1 MVEPDFIYW
10 FWGSAMITQGFF
22 AKIRDFMSVPRDNPE
37 LLKAQYRAFS
47 RQLPLMYF
55 ILLTNTWAL
64 AVTHHAV
71 APVWLTIY
79 TPALFTVLCG
89 IRVIGWWRSR
99 YVVPTA
105 EIAFRALTRTNRLT
119 SILTIAFSAWALGL
133 CPYGDQLARAH
144 VAFYM
149 AITVIACIFSLMHL
163 RPAAFTVAISANIV
177 FIAFFGSSGN
187 LTFMAMAANALLVT
201 IAMMF
206 ILQANYLDFA
216 RMVDGRTSL
225 KALSNENFHLANLDS
240 LTGLPN
246 RRQFFA
252 RLDEEFLAA
261 QTRGYRLAVGVID
274 LDGFK
279 PVNDIYGHAV
289 GDKLLIAVGERLLAA
304 CGEAHVARLGGDEFA
319 LIVKEVSDT
328 ELLKRGEKICAALR
342 KTFELAEATVQ
353 ISGSVGFTVFPELA
367 SNATDLF
374 EQADYALY
382 HSKRTSRGNAV
393 LFSTEHEAEIHRN
406 GKIERALRAADLNNE
421 LSVVFQPVVDARTET
436 TVGFEALAR
445 WTSPT
450 LGVVSP
456 DQFIPVAE
464 RAGIVSRLMR
474 VLLEKA
480 LTVAAD
486 WPDNIRL
493 SFNVSNHDINSSEGV
508 IRIIGII
515 LKSGV
520 DPRRIDF
527 EITETAIMRDFEQAQ
542 SAITTLQTFGCGVSL
557 DDFGTGYSSLSQL
570 HALPLTKIKIDRSFV
585 TELHERPASYKIVKS
600 LIALSRDMGLGC
612 VIEGV
617 ETEQELKALM
627 RLGGF
632 EIQGYYYSPPL
643 PASELA
649 AFLDAPVFGSV
660 SA

>member
-1 MVEPDFIYW
+1 
-10 FWGSAMITQGFF
+10 
-22 AKIRDFMSVPRDNPE
+22 MSVPRNNPE

-64 AVTHHAV
+64 AVSHYSD

-79 TPALFTVLCG
+79 CPALFTALCG

-99 YVVPTA
+99 SVVPTH
-105 EIAFRALTRTNRLT
+105 EIALRALTQTNRLT

-133 CPYGDQLARAH
+133 SPYGDALARAH

-163 RPAAFTVAISANIV
+163 RPAAFTVAICANIV

-187 LTFMAMAANALLVT
+187 LTFVAMAVNALLVT

-206 ILQANYLDFA
+206 ILQANYRDFA

-252 RLDEEFLAA
+252 RLDEEFVAA
-261 QTRGYRLAVGVID
+261 EAHGYRLAVGVLD

-289 GDKLLIAVGERLLAA
+289 GDKLLIAVGQRLAEA
-304 CGEAHVARLGGDEFA
+304 CGDAHVARLGGDEFA
-319 LIVKEVSDT
+319 LIAKQVDDE
-328 ELLKRGEKICAALR
+328 ELLKRGEIICTALR
-342 KTFELAEATVQ
+342 KTFELTEATVQ

-382 HSKRTSRGNAV
+382 HGKRTSRGNAV
-393 LFSTEHEAEIHRN
+393 LFSTAHEAEIHRN
-406 GKIERALRAADLNNE
+406 GKIERALRAADLGNE
-421 LSVVFQPVVDARTET
+421 LAVVFQPIVDARSEK
-436 TVGFEALAR
+436 TVSFEALAR
-445 WTSPT
+445 WNSPT
-450 LGVVSP
+450 LGRVPP

-464 RAGIVSRLMR
+464 RAGIVSRLTR

-480 LTVAAD
+480 LTAAAR
-486 WPDNIRL
+486 WPDDIRL
-493 SFNVSNHDINSSEGV
+493 SFNLSNHDISSPEGV

-515 LKSGV
+515 LKSGF
-520 DPRRIDF
+520 DPKRIDF
-527 EITETAIMRDFEQAQ
+527 EITETAIMRDFEQAR
-542 SAITTLQTFGCGVSL
+542 SAINSLQTFGCGISL

-585 TELHERPASYKIVKS
+585 TQLHERPASYKIVKS

-617 ETEQELKALM
+617 ETSEELAALLH
-627 RLGGF
+627 LGGF
-632 EIQGYYYSPPL
+632 EVQGYYYSPPL
-643 PASELA
+643 PELELA
-649 AFLDAPVFGSV
+649 AYLDAPFADLETG
-660 SA
+660 

>member
-1 MVEPDFIYW
+1 
-10 FWGSAMITQGFF
+10 
-22 AKIRDFMSVPRDNPE
+22 MSVPRDNPE
-37 LLKAQYRAFS
+37 LLKAQYQAFS

-64 AVTHHAV
+64 AVSHHDV
-71 APVWLTIY
+71 APVWLTVFM
-79 TPALFTVLCG
+79 PSLFTVLCG
-89 IRVIGWWRSR
+89 IRVAGWWRSR

-119 SILTIAFSAWALGL
+119 SVLTLAFSAWALGL
-133 CPYGDQLARAH
+133 CPYGDALARAH

-163 RPAAFTVAISANIV
+163 RPAAFTVAIIANIV

-206 ILQANYLDFA
+206 ILQANYRDFA
-216 RMVDGRTSL
+216 RMVDGQTSL
-225 KALSNENFHLANLDS
+225 KALSNENFRLANLDS

-252 RLDEEFLAA
+252 RLEEEFIMA
-261 QTRGYRLAVGVID
+261 QTEDYRLAVGVID

-289 GDKLLIAVGERLLAA
+289 GDKLLIAVGERLAAA
-304 CGEAHVARLGGDEFA
+304 CGDAHVARLGGDEFA
-319 LIVKEVSDT
+319 LIVKQVSDA

-342 KTFELAEATVQ
+342 KTFELAEVTVQ

-367 SNATDLF
+367 TDAVELF

-406 GKIERALRAADLNNE
+406 GRIEHALRVADLNNE
-421 LSVVFQPVVDARTET
+421 LAVVFQPVVDARTELA
-436 TVGFEALAR
+436 VGFEALAR
-445 WTSPT
+445 WNNPS
-450 LGVVSP
+450 LGNVSP
-456 DQFIPVAE
+456 GQFIPVAE
-464 RAGIVSRLMR
+464 PAGIISRLTR

-480 LTVAAD
+480 LIAAAR
-486 WPDNIRL
+486 WPDDIRL
-493 SFNVSNHDINSSEGV
+493 SFNLSNHDINSPEGV

-527 EITETAIMRDFEQAQ
+527 EITETAIMRDFEQAH
-542 SAITTLQTFGCGVSL
+542 SAMNTLKTFGCGISL

-617 ETEQELKALM
+617 ETENELKALLP
-627 RLGGF
+627 LGGF

-643 PASELA
+643 PESKLA
-649 AFLDAPVFGSV
+649 AFLGAPIA
-660 SA
+660 SAESA

>member
-1 MVEPDFIYW
+1 MEPEFIHW
-10 FWGSAMITQGFF
+10 FQGGTMFGQLIL
-22 AKIRDFMSVPRDNPE
+22 KIRDFMSVPRDNPE

-64 AVTHHAV
+64 AVSHYAD
-71 APVWLTIY
+71 APVWLTVSI
-79 TPALFTVLCG
+79 PALFTVLCG
-89 IRVIGWWRSR
+89 VRVAGWWRSR
-99 YVVPTA
+99 SVVPTA
-105 EIAFRALTRTNRLT
+105 EIAFRALTLTNRLT
-119 SILTIAFSAWALGL
+119 GILTVAFSAWALGL
-133 CPYGDQLARAH
+133 YPYGDQLSRAH

-216 RMVDGRTSL
+216 QMVDGRTSL
-225 KALSNENFHLANLDS
+225 KALSNENFRLANLDS

-261 QTRGYRLAVGVID
+261 QTQGYRLAVGVVD

-289 GDKLLIAVGERLLAA
+289 GDKLLIAVGERLQAA

-319 LIVKEVSDT
+319 LIFKEVSDV
-328 ELLKRGEKICAALR
+328 ELLKRGEKICTALR
-342 KTFELAEATVQ
+342 KTFDLTEANVQ

-367 SNATDLF
+367 SNAADLY

-406 GKIERALRAADLNNE
+406 AKIERALRAADLDEE
-421 LSVVFQPVVDARTET
+421 LSVVFQPVVDARTER
-436 TVGFEALAR
+436 TVAFEALAR
-445 WTSPT
+445 WNSPT
-450 LGVVSP
+450 LGHVPP

-464 RAGIVSRLMR
+464 RAGIVTRLMR

-480 LTVAAD
+480 LIVVAD
-486 WPDNIRL
+486 WPEDIRL
-493 SFNVSNHDINSSEGV
+493 SFNVSNHDINSPEGV

-542 SAITTLQTFGCGVSL
+542 SAITTLKTFGCGVSL
-557 DDFGTGYSSLSQL
+557 DDFGTGFSSLSQL

-585 TELHERPASYKIVKS
+585 AQLDERPASYKIVKS
-600 LIALSRDMGLGC
+600 LIALSRDMELGC

-617 ETEQELKALM
+617 ETENELKALLN
-627 RLGGF
+627 LGGF

-649 AFLDAPVFGSV
+649 AFLDAPVAAAR

>member
-1 MVEPDFIYW
+1 
-10 FWGSAMITQGFF
+10 MIGRDILT
-22 AKIRDFMSVPRDNPE
+22 KIRDFMSVPRDNPE

-64 AVTHHAV
+64 AVSHYAA
-71 APVWLTIY
+71 APHWLTILC
-79 TPALFTVLCG
+79 PAGFTALCG

-99 YVVPTA
+99 SVVPTY
-105 EIAFRALTRTNRLT
+105 EIALRALTQTNRLT

-133 CPYGDQLARAH
+133 APYGDMLARAH

-163 RPAAFTVAISANIV
+163 RPAAFTVAICANIV

-187 LTFMAMAANALLVT
+187 LTFMAMAVNALLVT

-206 ILQANYLDFA
+206 ILEKNYRNFA
-216 RMVDGRTSL
+216 RMVDARTSL
-225 KALSNENFHLANLDS
+225 KALSNENFRLANLDS
-240 LTGLPN
+240 LTDLPN

-252 RLDEEFLAA
+252 QLDEEFETA
-261 QTRGYRLAVGVID
+261 QAQGYRLAVGVID

-289 GDKLLIAVGERLLAA
+289 GDKLLMAVGARLANA

-319 LIVKEVSDT
+319 LIVKQVDDE
-328 ELLKRGEKICAALR
+328 ELLARGEKICAALR
-342 KTFELAEATVQ
+342 KTFELTEATVQ

-367 SNATDLF
+367 SSATDLF

-382 HSKRTSRGNAV
+382 HSKRTSRGNAM
-393 LFSTEHEAEIHRN
+393 LFSRAHEAEIHRN
-406 GKIERALRAADLNNE
+406 ARIERALRAADLGSE
-421 LSVVFQPVVDARTET
+421 LSVVFQPVVDARAEK

-445 WTSPT
+445 WNSPT
-450 LGVVSP
+450 LGRVPP

-464 RAGIVSRLMR
+464 RAGIVNRLTR

-480 LTVAAD
+480 LTAAAR
-486 WPDNIRL
+486 WPDHIGL
-493 SFNVSNHDINSSEGV
+493 SFNLSNHDISSPEGV
-508 IRIIGII
+508 IRIMGII

-520 DPRRIDF
+520 EPNRVDF
-527 EITETAIMRDFEQAQ
+527 EITETAIMRDFEQAK
-542 SAITTLQTFGCGVSL
+542 SAINTLKTFGCGISL
-557 DDFGTGYSSLSQL
+557 DDFGTGFSSLTQL

-617 ETEQELKALM
+617 ETAEELAAVM
-627 RLGGF
+627 HLGGF
-632 EIQGYYYSPPL
+632 DIQGYYYSPPL
-643 PASELA
+643 PELELA
-649 AFLDAPVFGSV
+649 AYLDAPFTDLET
-660 SA
+660 A

>member
-1 MVEPDFIYW
+1 MEPEFIHW
-10 FWGSAMITQGFF
+10 FQGGTMFGQLIL
-22 AKIRDFMSVPRDNPE
+22 KIRDFMSVPRDNPE

-64 AVTHHAV
+64 AVSHYAD
-71 APVWLTIY
+71 APVWLTVSI
-79 TPALFTVLCG
+79 PALFTVLCG
-89 IRVIGWWRSR
+89 IRVAGWWRSR
-99 YVVPTA
+99 SVVPTA
-105 EIAFRALTRTNRLT
+105 EIAFRALTLTNRLT
-119 SILTIAFSAWALGL
+119 GILTVAFSAWALGL
-133 CPYGDQLARAH
+133 YPYGDQLSRAH

-216 RMVDGRTSL
+216 QMVDGRTSL
-225 KALSNENFHLANLDS
+225 KALSNENFRLANLDS

-261 QTRGYRLAVGVID
+261 QTQGCRLAVGVVD

-289 GDKLLIAVGERLLAA
+289 GDKLLIAVGERLQAA

-319 LIVKEVSDT
+319 LIFKEVSDV
-328 ELLKRGEKICAALR
+328 ELLKRGEKICTALR
-342 KTFELAEATVQ
+342 KTFDLTEANVQ

-367 SNATDLF
+367 SNAADLY

-406 GKIERALRAADLNNE
+406 AKIERALRAADLDEE
-421 LSVVFQPVVDARTET
+421 LSVVFQPVVDARTER
-436 TVGFEALAR
+436 TVAFEALAR
-445 WTSPT
+445 WNSPT
-450 LGVVSP
+450 LGHVPP

-464 RAGIVSRLMR
+464 RAGIVTRLMR

-480 LTVAAD
+480 LIVVAD
-486 WPDNIRL
+486 WPEDIRL
-493 SFNVSNHDINSSEGV
+493 SFNVSNHDINSPEGV

-542 SAITTLQTFGCGVSL
+542 SAITTLKTFGCGVSL
-557 DDFGTGYSSLSQL
+557 DDFGTGFSSLSQL

-585 TELHERPASYKIVKS
+585 AQLDERPASYKIVKS
-600 LIALSRDMGLGC
+600 LIALSRDMELGC

-617 ETEQELKALM
+617 ETENELKALLN
-627 RLGGF
+627 LGGF

-649 AFLDAPVFGSV
+649 AFLDAPVAAAR

>member
-1 MVEPDFIYW
+1 MF
-10 FWGSAMITQGFF
+10 TQGILV
-22 AKIRDFMSVPRDNPE
+22 KIRELMSVPRDNPE

-64 AVTHHAV
+64 AVSHYSF
-71 APVWLTIY
+71 APVWLTISC
-79 TPALFTVLCG
+79 PAFFTVLCG
-89 IRVIGWWRSR
+89 IRVVGWWRSR
-99 YVVPTA
+99 YVVPTH
-105 EIAFRALTRTNRLT
+105 EIALRALTRTNQLT

-133 CPYGDQLARAH
+133 FPYGDSLARAH

-163 RPAAFTVAISANIV
+163 RPAAFTVAIIANVV

-206 ILQANYLDFA
+206 ILQANYRDFA

-225 KALSNENFHLANLDS
+225 KALSNENFRLANLDS

-252 RLDEEFLAA
+252 QLDEEFAA
-261 QTRGYRLAVGVID
+261 ARAQGYRLAVGVLD

-289 GDKLLIAVGERLLAA
+289 GDKLLIAVGERLADA

-319 LIVKEVSDT
+319 LIVKQVDDE
-328 ELLKRGEKICAALR
+328 ELLKQGEKICAALR
-342 KTFELAEATVQ
+342 RTFELTEATVQ

-382 HSKRTSRGNAV
+382 HGKRTSRGNAV

-406 GKIERALRAADLNNE
+406 GKIERALRAADLGKE
-421 LSVVFQPVVDARTET
+421 LAVVFQPIVNARTEK

-445 WTSPT
+445 WNSPT
-450 LGVVSP
+450 LGHISP

-464 RAGIVSRLMR
+464 RAGIVSRLTR

-480 LTVAAD
+480 LAAAAH
-486 WPDNIRL
+486 WPDDIRL
-493 SFNVSNHDINSSEGV
+493 SFNLSNHDISSPAGV
-508 IRIIGII
+508 IRIMGII

-520 DPRRIDF
+520 DPGRIDF
-527 EITETAIMRDFEQAQ
+527 EITETAIMRDFEQARV
-542 SAITTLQTFGCGVSL
+542 AINTFKTFGCSISL

-585 TELHERPASYKIVKS
+585 TQLHERPASYKIVKS

-617 ETEQELKALM
+617 ETAEELAALLQ
-627 RLGGF
+627 LGGF
-632 EIQGYYYSPPL
+632 EIQGYYYSRPL
-643 PASELA
+643 PESELA
-649 AFLDAPVFGSV
+649 AYLDAAVAV
-660 SA
+660 SETA

>member
-1 MVEPDFIYW
+1 MF
-10 FWGSAMITQGFF
+10 TQGLLI
-22 AKIRDFMSVPRDNPE
+22 KIREFMSVPRNNPE

-64 AVTHHAV
+64 AVSHYSV
-71 APVWLTIY
+71 APVWLTISC
-79 TPALFTVLCG
+79 PALFTVMCG
-89 IRVIGWWRSR
+89 IRVVGWWRSR
-99 YVVPTA
+99 YVVPTH
-105 EIAFRALTRTNRLT
+105 EIALRALTRTNGLT

-133 CPYGDQLARAH
+133 FPYGDSLARAH

-163 RPAAFTVAISANIV
+163 RPAAFTVAIIANVV

-206 ILQANYLDFA
+206 ILQANYRDFA

-225 KALSNENFHLANLDS
+225 KALSNENFRLANLDS

-252 RLDEEFLAA
+252 QLDEDFAAA
-261 QTRGYRLAVGVID
+261 QAQGYRLAVGVLD

-289 GDKLLIAVGERLLAA
+289 GDKLLIAVGERLADA

-319 LIVKEVSDT
+319 LIVKQVDDD
-328 ELLKRGEKICAALR
+328 ELLKQGEKICAALR
-342 KTFELAEATVQ
+342 RTFELAEATVQ

-367 SNATDLF
+367 SSATDLF

-382 HSKRTSRGNAV
+382 HGKRTSCGNAV

-406 GKIERALRAADLNNE
+406 GKIERALRAADLGKE
-421 LSVVFQPVVDARTET
+421 LAVVFQPIVDARTEKA
-436 TVGFEALAR
+436 VGFEALAR
-445 WTSPT
+445 WNSPT
-450 LGVVSP
+450 LGHISP

-464 RAGIVSRLMR
+464 RAGIVSRLTR

-480 LTVAAD
+480 LAAAAH
-486 WPDNIRL
+486 WPDDIRL
-493 SFNVSNHDINSSEGV
+493 SFNLSNHDISSPAGV
-508 IRIIGII
+508 IRIMGII

-520 DPRRIDF
+520 DPGRIDF
-527 EITETAIMRDFEQAQ
+527 EITETAIMRDFEQARV
-542 SAITTLQTFGCGVSL
+542 AINTFKTFGCSISL

-585 TELHERPASYKIVKS
+585 TQLHERPASYKIVKS

-617 ETEQELKALM
+617 ETAEELAALLQ
-627 RLGGF
+627 LGGF
-632 EIQGYYYSPPL
+632 EIQGYYYSRPL
-643 PASELA
+643 PESELA
-649 AFLDAPVFGSV
+649 AYLDAERAGSETG
-660 SA
+660 

>member
-1 MVEPDFIYW
+1 MF
-10 FWGSAMITQGFF
+10 TQGIL
-22 AKIRDFMSVPRDNPE
+22 AKIRDFMSVPQDNPE

-64 AVTHHAV
+64 AVTHHSI
-71 APVWLTIY
+71 APTWLTIY
-79 TPALFTVLCG
+79 CPALFTLLCG
-89 IRVIGWWRSR
+89 IRVAGWWRSR
-99 YVVPTA
+99 YVVPTP

-119 SILTIAFSAWALGL
+119 SVLTIAFSAWALGL
-133 CPYGDQLARAH
+133 CPYGDSLARAH

-163 RPAAFTVAISANIV
+163 RPAAFTVAIIANVV

-206 ILQANYLDFA
+206 ILQANYRDFA

-225 KALSNENFHLANLDS
+225 KALSNENFRLANLDS
-240 LTGLPN
+240 LTSLPN

-261 QTRGYRLAVGVID
+261 QAQGCRLAVGVID

-289 GDKLLIAVGERLLAA
+289 GDKLLIAVGERLAAA
-304 CGEAHVARLGGDEFA
+304 CGEAHLARLGGDEFA
-319 LIVKEVSDT
+319 LIVRDVDDT
-328 ELLKRGEKICAALR
+328 ELLKRGGQICAALR
-342 KTFELAEATVQ
+342 KTFELTEVTVQ

-367 SNATDLF
+367 SNATELF

-406 GKIERALRAADLNNE
+406 GKIERALRAADLDKE
-421 LSVVFQPVVDARTET
+421 LAVVFQPVVDARTEKA
-436 TVGFEALAR
+436 VGFEALAR

-450 LGVVSP
+450 LGHVSP

-464 RAGIVSRLMR
+464 RAGIVNRLTR

-480 LTVAAD
+480 LTVAAG
-486 WPDNIRL
+486 WPDHVRL
-493 SFNVSNHDINSSEGV
+493 SFNLSNHDINSSEGV

-515 LKSGV
+515 LKSGM

-527 EITETAIMRDFEQAQ
+527 EITETAIMRDFEQAH
-542 SAITTLQTFGCGVSL
+542 SAINTIKTFGCGISL

-585 TELHERPASYKIVKS
+585 TQLHQRPASYKIVKS

-617 ETEQELKALM
+617 ETEQELKALL

-643 PASELA
+643 PASGLA
-649 AFLDAPVFGSV
+649 AFLDAPITGARSV
-660 SA
+660 

>member
-1 MVEPDFIYW
+1 
-10 FWGSAMITQGFF
+10 
-22 AKIRDFMSVPRDNPE
+22 
-37 LLKAQYRAFS
+37 
-47 RQLPLMYF
+47 
-55 ILLTNTWAL
+55 
-64 AVTHHAV
+64 V
-71 APVWLTIY
+71 APTHE
-79 TPALFTVLCG
+79 TAL
-89 IRVIGWWRSR
+89 
-99 YVVPTA
+99 
-105 EIAFRALTRTNRLT
+105 RALTRTNRLT

-133 CPYGDQLARAH
+133 FPYGDLLARAH

-163 RPAAFTVAISANIV
+163 RPAAFTVAIIANVV

-206 ILQANYLDFA
+206 ILQANYRDFA

-225 KALSNENFHLANLDS
+225 KALSNENFRLANLDS

-252 RLDEEFLAA
+252 QLDEEFAAA
-261 QTRGYRLAVGVID
+261 QAQGYRLAVGVLD

-289 GDKLLIAVGERLLAA
+289 GDKLLIAVGERLADA

-319 LIVKEVSDT
+319 LIVRQVDDD
-328 ELLKRGEKICAALR
+328 ELLKQGEKICAALR
-342 KTFELAEATVQ
+342 RTFELTEATVQ

-382 HSKRTSRGNAV
+382 HGKRTSRGNAV

-406 GKIERALRAADLNNE
+406 GKIERALRAADLGKE
-421 LSVVFQPVVDARTET
+421 LAVVFQPIVDARTEKA
-436 TVGFEALAR
+436 VGFEALAR
-445 WTSPT
+445 WNSPT
-450 LGVVSP
+450 LGHISP

-464 RAGIVSRLMR
+464 RAGIVSRLTR

-480 LTVAAD
+480 LAAAAH
-486 WPDNIRL
+486 WPDDIRL
-493 SFNVSNHDINSSEGV
+493 SFNLSNHDISSPAGV
-508 IRIIGII
+508 IRIMGII

-520 DPRRIDF
+520 DPGRIDF
-527 EITETAIMRDFEQAQ
+527 EITETAIMRDFEQARV
-542 SAITTLQTFGCGVSL
+542 AISTFKTFGCSISL

-585 TELHERPASYKIVKS
+585 TQLHERPASYKIVKS

-617 ETEQELKALM
+617 ETAEELAALLQ
-627 RLGGF
+627 LGGF
-632 EIQGYYYSPPL
+632 EIQGYYYSRPL
-643 PASELA
+643 PESELA
-649 AFLDAPVFGSV
+649 AYLDAERAGSET
-660 SA
+660 A

>member
-1 MVEPDFIYW
+1 
-10 FWGSAMITQGFF
+10 MIAQDIFR
-22 AKIRDFMSVPRDNPE
+22 KIREFMSVPRDNPE

-64 AVTHHAV
+64 AVSHYAV
-71 APVWLTIY
+71 APRWLTIY
-79 TPALFTVLCG
+79 SPAIFTVLCG

-99 YVVPTA
+99 SVVPTA
-105 EIAFRALTRTNRLT
+105 EIAFRALTSTNRLT
-119 SILTIAFSAWALGL
+119 SVLTIAFSAWALGL
-133 CPYGDQLARAH
+133 SPYGDSLARAH

-163 RPAAFTVAISANIV
+163 RPAAFTVAICANVV

-187 LTFMAMAANALLVT
+187 LTFMAMAVNALLVT

-206 ILQANYLDFA
+206 ILQANYRDFA

-225 KALSNENFHLANLDS
+225 KALSNENFRLANLDS
-240 LTGLPN
+240 LTDLPN

-252 RLDEEFLAA
+252 RLDEEFVAA
-261 QTRGYRLAVGVID
+261 QAQGYRLAVGVID

-279 PVNDIYGHAV
+279 PVNDVYGHAV
-289 GDKLLIAVGERLLAA
+289 GDKLLTAVGQRLADA

-319 LIVKEVSDT
+319 LIVKQVDDE

-342 KTFELAEATVQ
+342 KTFELTEATVQ
-353 ISGSVGFTVFPELA
+353 ISASVGFTVFPELA
-367 SNATDLF
+367 SSATELF

-406 GKIERALRAADLNNE
+406 GKIERALRAADLGQE
-421 LSVVFQPVVDARTET
+421 LAVVFQPVVDARTEKA
-436 TVGFEALAR
+436 VAFEALAR
-445 WTSPT
+445 WNSPT
-450 LGVVSP
+450 LGHVSP

-464 RAGIVSRLMR
+464 RAGIVNRLTR
-474 VLLEKA
+474 VLLQKA
-480 LTVAAD
+480 LAAAAR
-486 WPDNIRL
+486 WPDDIRL
-493 SFNVSNHDINSSEGV
+493 SFNLSNHDINSPEGV
-508 IRIIGII
+508 IRIMGII

-520 DPRRIDF
+520 DPGRIDF
-527 EITETAIMRDFEQAQ
+527 EITETAIMRDFEQAR
-542 SAITTLQTFGCGVSL
+542 SAINTLKTFGCSISL
-557 DDFGTGYSSLSQL
+557 DDFGTGYSSLTQL

-585 TELHERPASYKIVKS
+585 TQLHERPASYKIVKS

-617 ETEQELKALM
+617 ETAEELAALLH
-627 RLGGF
+627 LGGYV
-632 EIQGYYYSPPL
+632 IQGYYYSPPL
-643 PASELA
+643 PESELSA
-649 AFLDAPVFGSV
+649 YLDAAAACSET
-660 SA
+660 A